1 MDIGD
6 KMSMVRDTKKS
17 NFASQY
23 WLKLDIELIMTLY
36 YKMHQTLL
44 HKATAILLQNSTK
57 VCYKLWQLFCYKMQ
71 ELLQTAT
78 ILLQMQKLLEN
89 ALVHWLTKNPGK

>member
-17 NFASQY
+17 NFAGQY

-36 YKMHQTLL
+36 YKMHQILL
-44 HKATAILLQNSTK
+44 HKATAILLQNTTK
-57 VCYKLWQLFCYKMQ
+57 VYYKMWQLFCYKMQ